1 MNIKEALVEKV
12 QQSLQGHLQDPDI
25 SLVPDEEYGVLVRVI
40 SPTFEHMHDYDRQK
54 LVWGRLL
61 EDLNKL
67 ERRRLEFV
75 FTNSPSEMEARRQ
88 AAQGTSSS
96 AR

>member
-12 QQSLQGHLQDPDI
+12 RQSLHGHLQDPDI
-25 SLVPDEEYGVLVRVI
+25 SLVPDEEFGVLVRVI
-40 SPTFEHMHDYDRQK
+40 SPTFEHMDDYDRQK

-61 EDLNKL
+61 EDLNRL

-75 FTNSPSEMEARRQ
+75 FTNSPSEMEARRL
-88 AAQGTSSS
+88 AARVDSSP